1 MIPDEWLEP
10 GAVVEVNMEVT
21 HQLLQEIK
29 YLRTAVKRLEHENR
43 FLEELNVR
51 IMQTRGSQ

>member
-1 MIPDEWLEP
+1 MIPDRWLEP

-21 HQLLQEIK
+21 QRLIEEIK
-29 YLRTAVKRLEHENR
+29 YMRTALKRLEHENK

-51 IMQTRGSQ
+51 IMQERGSQ

>member
-10 GAVVEVNMEVT
+10 GAIVEVNMETTQRLIEEV
-21 HQLLQEIK
+21 K